1 MSNDLFSRFLKSP
14 CLTPFPVMLRG
25 YVARLRRQGG
35 VEVVKTRLVA
45 ARAAV
50 EAGCTLFEA
59 IADGSLD
66 AWKVREFLG
75 GVLSQP
81 MVTWDERQGRTQL
94 ERLAVID
101 RALAEIAVLEVGEAQ
116 VRRNVELDHDDALSA
131 VNTFSHA

>member
-35 VEVVKTRLVA
+35 VEVVKARLVA

-50 EAGCTLFEA
+50 EGGCTLFEA

-81 MVTWDERQGRTQL
+81 MVTWDERQGRTQS
-94 ERLAVID
+94 ERLAVVD
-101 RALAEIAVLEVGEAQ
+101 RALAEIAVLEIGEAQ
-116 VRRNVELDHDDALSA
+116 VRRNVELDHDDALSV
-131 VNTFSHA
+131 VNAFSHA